1 MAERERNDVMDDIR
15 FEQIARIDAQG
26 KTCGT
31 TEYMSDLSFPGML
44 YAWFVR
50 SKYPHALIKS
60 VDISKAMAL
69 DGVVTVLTAAD
80 VTGFN
85 GFEIVDP
92 DMPVICGDK
101 VRYMG
106 DTVALVAAT
115 TERIAE

>member
-1 MAERERNDVMDDIR
+1 MDDIR

-31 TEYMSDLSFPGML
+31 MEYMSDLSFPGML

-60 VDISKAMAL
+60 VDVSKAMAL

-85 GFEIVDP
+85 GFGIVDP
-92 DMPVICGDK
+92 AVSYTHLTLPTIYSV
-101 VRYMG
+101 
-106 DTVALVAAT
+106 
-115 TERIAE
+115 